1 MTEPVWLTHDAVMA
15 IHEDLIAE
23 YGGLD
28 GIRDAGLLDS
38 GLARPQNGLA
48 YGEPTLFDLAAAYC
62 AGIVRNHPFID
73 GNKRIA
79 FAAMAM
85 FLSENGYEFVPDK
98 MDSLETI
105 MRLAAGDIKEDEL
118 ARWVGENCRQA

>member
-15 IHEDLIAE
+15 IHADLIAE

-38 GLARPQNGLA
+38 GLARPQNTLA
-48 YGEPTLFDLAAAYC
+48 YGEPTLFELAAAYC

-73 GNKRIA
+73 GNKRTGLMAAYA
-79 FAAMAM
+79 F
-85 FLSENGYEFVPDK
+85 LRLNGYRLVASEPEVVVMIRD
-98 MDSLETI
+98 
-105 MRLAAGDIKEDEL
+105 LAAGEIDEAEL
-118 ARWVGENCRQA
+118 AAWIAASAQAV